1 MLPNINAVL
10 HTPVLQHIC
19 RDGTHAMPTP
29 FTHLQLAYRL
39 LSDSQLPET
48 IQVCLAA
55 ELPAYLLGSIS
66 ADARIPGKDRD
77 AAHFYRYD
85 TPMLD
90 HPWRVMT
97 AQYPSLMQPHSPAQQ
112 AFIAGYVAHLAAD
125 EYWSLHMLK
134 PHFAESDWGSGIR
147 ARFFVL
153 HLLLIF
159 QDERDLKLLP
169 LDTGQQLQQCQ
180 PAAWL
185 PFMPDA
191 VLYHWRDLIAEQLPN
206 HSQTLEIF
214 GGRIATDPA
223 QLRQMV
229 DDAALM
235 YDRLWQHIT
244 PTMLHDIEENL
255 YAFSRDQLLRYW
267 TEATLN

>member
-1 MLPNINAVL
+1 
-10 HTPVLQHIC
+10 
-19 RDGTHAMPTP
+19 MPTP

-39 LSDSQLPET
+39 LADSQLPQT
-48 IQVCLAA
+48 IKNCLTA

-66 ADARIPGKDRD
+66 ADARIPGKERD

-90 HPWRVMT
+90 HPWRIMT
-97 AQYPSLMQPHSPAQQ
+97 AQYPTLMQPHSAAQR
-112 AFIAGYVAHLAAD
+112 AFLAGYVAHLAAD
-125 EYWSLHMLK
+125 EYWSLNMLK
-134 PHFAESDWGSGIR
+134 PHFAEGDWGDGIR

-169 LDTGQQLQQCQ
+169 PDTGRQLQECL

-185 PFMPDA
+185 PFMPDTI
-191 VLYHWRDLIAEQLPN
+191 LCDWRDLIAAQLPDK
-206 HSQTLEIF
+206 SKTLDIF

-223 QLRQMV
+223 ALRQML
-229 DDAALM
+229 DDADLM
-235 YDRLWQHIT
+235 QDRLWQHIT
-244 PTMLHDIEENL
+244 PTLLRDIEENL
-255 YAFSRDQLLRYW
+255 YVFSREQLLLYW
-267 TEATLN
+267 AETSLT